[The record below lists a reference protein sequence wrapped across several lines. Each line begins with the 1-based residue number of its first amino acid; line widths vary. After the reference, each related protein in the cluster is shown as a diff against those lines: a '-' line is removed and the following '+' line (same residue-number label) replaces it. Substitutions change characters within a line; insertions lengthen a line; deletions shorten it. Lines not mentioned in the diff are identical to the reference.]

1 MIKKIKLDLYEI
13 NGNNVKEIK
22 NKRVEFLNYHQSIK
36 VYDRDS
42 GRTLYLT
49 DSKNKK
55 PITQGK
61 EVFVACYDSERI
73 RNSNGNSSWSK
84 MKEGYELFIE
94 AADHV
99 SRKAIVREVVY
110 IDEPRR
116 LVVLDYLI
124 HGDYKKVVFIAPPQG
139 PGIEVLGIGW
149 IGISSN
155 PKKLVRIHK
164 LKDELNKNLE
174 DMELLEKRNLEII
187 KELHINGIEI

>member
-49 DSKNKK
+49 DSKDNK

-61 EVFVACYDSERI
+61 EVFVACYDSERVK
-73 RNSNGNSSWSK
+73 RSNGNSSWSK
-84 MKEGYELFIE
+84 MKEGNELFVE

-124 HGDYKKVVFIAPPQG
+124 HGDYEKVVFIAPPQG
-139 PGIEVLGIGW
+139 PGVEVLGVGW